1 MGGKFPLM
9 GGKLGG
15 FGGLHAMG
23 VYWGGGAEMGGSLGT
38 MSWTDMLDKVSL
50 DTDNWVTVL

>member
-1 MGGKFPLM
+1 MKMMTSKFYLKLKILGGKRPLM

-23 VYWGGGAEMGGSLGT
+23 GILGGNGAP
-38 MSWTDMLDKVSL
+38 
-50 DTDNWVTVL
+50 